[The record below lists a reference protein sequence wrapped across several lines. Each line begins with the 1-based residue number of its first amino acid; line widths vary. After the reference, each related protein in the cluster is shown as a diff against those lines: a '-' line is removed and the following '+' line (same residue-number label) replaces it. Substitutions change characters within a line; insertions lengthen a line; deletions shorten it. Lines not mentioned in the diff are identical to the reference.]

1 MKKATIAVLAISILI
16 LTGCASTAGTN
27 KITGNV
33 VKEPVQAPK
42 EKVIEDGVVKEQCGS
57 YSETFKKIGEC
68 LGDLERGDD
77 GYYYCLVPEGQKGGC
92 GFDYTCFRDKRVVPC
107 PTE

>member
-1 MKKATIAVLAISILI
+1 MKRAVLTIALLSLLLI
-16 LTGCASTAGTN
+16 LTGCEEFVGGETN
-27 KITGNV
+27 KITGNA
-33 VKEPVQAPK
+33 VKEVPTQPAEAVR
-42 EKVIEDGVVKEQCGS
+42 DSTGREQCGS

-77 GYYYCLVPEGQKGGC
+77 GYYYCEGTC
-92 GFDYTCFRDKRVVPC
+92 GFDYTCFRDKRIVPC